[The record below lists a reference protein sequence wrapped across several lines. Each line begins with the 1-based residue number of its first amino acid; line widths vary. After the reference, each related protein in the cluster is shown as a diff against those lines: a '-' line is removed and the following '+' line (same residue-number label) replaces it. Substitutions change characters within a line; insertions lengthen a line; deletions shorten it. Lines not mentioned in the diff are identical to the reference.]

1 MYRVLVLLALVALS
15 ACIEETI
22 NVLSA
27 VKLSSRMPVVGIKK
41 VKGPNGGDQV
51 AYKFKGT
58 SANVAAPPYIL
69 KNFMN
74 NMKAEE
80 AVQLV
85 ATIKPDRNNK
95 GTIVSIDSLK
105 GKKRIFGLVINRKQD
120 KILLQYG
127 VTNRNGVTSEH
138 TVNLGKLNI
147 PDKDANWHNVTLNIE
162 GTLAVLYIDCEQVAL
177 ESLETFYVNVNPS
190 KYELRLAKGLDRR
203 DMYDYKG
210 MISDAKFIF
219 NTRLSKVLRDQ
230 GCFTTGSD
238 YELSSSFSSLSESI
252 SADIQGRSEISPVDP
267 EVVDGPAF
275 PEIDPELTEI
285 VSPEPTRK
293 INPSPTRH
301 PINSAHSA
309 FALNPTSEAEH
320 IEELVSNYE
329 GARTTCGFVCEDFY
343 RLNNKLREIDTIKED
358 FMQYKDQMNGVLSNI
373 VDLTVDGE
381 QNRILAKNQGNCW
394 HYGSEHVNMSMW
406 KAGDCTEC
414 KCNAGTIECMTTECL
429 PTSCT
434 DPIQIQGECCPV
446 CKGDSKDDGWSE
458 WSAWTQ
464 CSTSCGRGH
473 QQRGR
478 SCDASIHKCNGSDI
492 QTRVCIGNPP
502 CISKIDGGW
511 SPWSPWIC
519 TVTCGSGTETRV
531 RACNVP
537 KPQNGGLYCPGDKRE
552 NKICVRDP
560 CPVNGGWGEWSI
572 WSGCTKTCD
581 GGWQERKRFC
591 DAPLPQHGGDSCSG
605 HFNQIRLC
613 NVKTCPVDACLSGPC
628 FYGAE
633 CISYKNGTY
642 DCGPCPVG
650 YRGDGHHCTDINE
663 CIEAPEA
670 CFNFMGQHM
679 CTNTVPGYS
688 CKQCPLGF
696 RGNQPNGVGL
706 YHAYRHKQQCIP
718 IDPCA
723 EDSHDCHTN
732 GKCIFFGPYSQPKFG
747 CKCKTGYAGDGR
759 ICGSDSDLDGWP
771 DEDLNCEDAYG
782 QHCTADNC
790 PRIPNSGQE
799 DQDSDGQ
806 GDACDTD
813 DDNDGR
819 HDSSDNCPLISNSN
833 QNDFDDDGVGDV
845 CDNCIYESNFRQEDT
860 DKDKVGDVCDSD
872 IDDDGLEN
880 WEDNCPY
887 IANANQID
895 TDDDGYGD
903 LCDNCPFDAN
913 PEQTDSD
920 VDTVGDLCDTNMD
933 RDDDGIQDD
942 LDNCPDTPNASQKDH
957 DNDGFGDSCDDDDD
971 NDGHYDYVDNCRLVY
986 NPTQNDTNENGRG
999 DACEED
1005 FDGDG
1010 VVDRLDACP
1019 ENANIQRTDLSAFEM
1034 VRLDPYGSVQN
1045 DPFWMVRNHGK
1056 ELVQT
1061 INSDPGLA
1069 VGYDSFEAVRFS
1081 GTFYVNI
1088 QRDDDYAGFIFG
1100 YQSSHRFYVVMWK
1113 QVKQSYWKNTPFK
1126 AIATTGLQIKLV
1138 NSTTGP
1144 GEALRNALWHTGTTE
1159 NQVKLIWTDPNEIGW
1174 KDFTAYRFSITHK
1187 PVDGYIRVSMHEGSK
1202 LLADSGDLYDTTL
1215 RGGRIGLYCFSQ
1227 AMVFFSDLEYKCA

>member
-1 MYRVLVLLALVALS
+1 MYRALLILALVALS
-15 ACIEETI
+15 ACYEETI
-22 NVLSA
+22 DVIDA
-27 VKLSSRMPVVGIKK
+27 VKLNSRMPVHGIKK
-41 VKGPNGGDQV
+41 IKGPNKGDD
-51 AYKFKGT
+51 AYRFKGT
-58 SANVAAPPYIL
+58 SANIAAPPYVL

-74 NMKAEE
+74 TMKVEQ

-85 ATIKPDRNNK
+85 ATLKPDKNNK

-105 GKKRIFGLVINRKQD
+105 GDKRIFGLVVNRKQD
-120 KILLQYG
+120 KTLLQYG
-127 VTNRNGVTSEH
+127 VTSPTGVTSEH
-138 TVNLGKLNI
+138 TVKLGKVNI
-147 PDKDANWHNVTLNIE
+147 GAKDDEWHNVTLNIE
-162 GTLAVLYIDCEQVAL
+162 GTLAVLYFDCEQVAL
-177 ESLETFYVNVNPS
+177 ESIDAFYQNVNPS

-210 MISDAKFIF
+210 MLADVKFIF

-230 GCFTTGSD
+230 GCFMTGSD
-238 YELSSSFSSLSESI
+238 YELSSSFSSLSDSLSGEI
-252 SADIQGRSEISPVDP
+252 AQGRSEIISPIAP
-267 EVVDGPAF
+267 EVVDEEEEDTGPDF
-275 PEIDPELTEI
+275 PDIDPELTEI
-285 VSPEPTRK
+285 VSPEPTNK
-293 INPSPTRH
+293 IEPAPPTRR
-301 PINSAHSA
+301 PINNAHSA
-309 FALNPTSEAEH
+309 FALSPTSEAEH

-358 FMQYKDQMNGVLSNI
+358 FLQYKDRLNGVLSNI
-373 VDLTVDGE
+373 VDMTVDGE
-381 QNRILAKNQGNCW
+381 KNKILANRYGNCW
-394 HYGSEHVNMSMW
+394 HHGAERQNGTMW
-406 KAGDCTEC
+406 RAGDCTEC
-414 KCNAGTIECMTTECL
+414 VCNAGTIECVTINCQI
-429 PTSCT
+429 TSCQN
-434 DPIQIQGECCPV
+434 PIQIPGECCPV
-446 CKGDSKDDGWSE
+446 CGNVDGEDDGWSD

-464 CSTSCGRGH
+464 CSTTCGRGH

-478 SCDASIHKCNGSDI
+478 SCDASIHKCNGSDV

-502 CISKIDGGW
+502 CISRIDGGW

-519 TVTCGSGTETRV
+519 TVTCGNGTETRV

-537 KPQNGGLYCPGDKRE
+537 KPQNGGLQCLGDKRE
-552 NKICVRDP
+552 NKLCVQKP
-560 CPVNGGWGEWSI
+560 CPVDGRWGEWSV

-591 DAPLPQHGGDSCSG
+591 DAPKPQHGGQICTG

-613 NVKTCPVDACLSGPC
+613 NVQTCPVDACLSSPC
-628 FYGAE
+628 FYGAD

-650 YRGDGHHCTDINE
+650 YRGDGHHCKDINE
-663 CIEAPEA
+663 CVEAPEA

-688 CKQCPLGF
+688 CKPCPLGF

-706 YHAYRHKQQCIP
+706 YHAYRHKQVNLTK
-718 IDPCA
+718 
-723 EDSHDCHTN
+723 HDI
-732 GKCIFFGPYSQPKFG
+732 KQ
-747 CKCKTGYAGDGR
+747 R
-759 ICGSDSDLDGWP
+759 LD
-771 DEDLNCEDAYG
+771 
-782 QHCTADNC
+782 
-790 PRIPNSGQE
+790 
-799 DQDSDGQ
+799 
-806 GDACDTD
+806 
-813 DDNDGR
+813 
-819 HDSSDNCPLISNSN
+819 
-833 QNDFDDDGVGDV
+833 
-845 CDNCIYESNFRQEDT
+845 
-860 DKDKVGDVCDSD
+860 
-872 IDDDGLEN
+872 N

-920 VDTVGDLCDTNMD
+920 VDTVGDLCDTNFD
-933 RDDDGIQDD
+933 RDDDGVQDD
-942 LDNCPDTPNASQKDH
+942 LDNCPDTPNASQRDH

-971 NDGHYDYVDNCRLVY
+971 NDGHYDIVDNCRLVY

-999 DACEED
+999 DLCEED

-1019 ENANIQRTDLSAFEM
+1019 ENVNIQRTDLSAFEM
-1034 VRLDPYGSVQN
+1034 VRLDPEGSVQN

-1069 VGYDSFEAVRFS
+1069 VGYDAFEGVRFS

-1113 QVKQSYWKNTPFK
+1113 QVKQLYWQMEPFK

-1138 NSTTGP
+1138 NSVTGP
-1144 GEALRNALWHTGTTE
+1144 GEALRNALWHTGDTE
-1159 NQVKLIWTDPNEIGW
+1159 DQVKLIWTDPNEIGW

-1187 PVDGYIRVSMHEGSK
+1187 PDDGYIRVSMHEGSK
-1202 LLADSGDLYDTTL
+1202 LLSDSGDLYDTTL